1 LRDLLSARLIDL
13 AQPYRAGHPHWPTHP
28 PFARTLTKLHG
39 ESVLANGASSAADS
53 IALGTH
59 TGTHIDALCHFSCGG
74 KVYGGH
80 EVGPRQS
87 YTGGIA
93 VHGIETVGPIVRRAV
108 LVDLAPGG
116 VCAADFVVE
125 PGHLEQV
132 QAGPGDIVLLRTGW
146 ARYWD
151 EPARFINRM
160 RTPGPRLEAARWFSE
175 RGLFAVGSD
184 TAAFE
189 CMPSPEMAV
198 HVHLLVEHGI
208 HILECLNLEE
218 LAMAGPAEF
227 VLVAAPLKIEGATGS
242 PIRPFAL
249 IQP

>member
-1 LRDLLSARLIDL
+1 MPDLLRARPIDL
-13 AQPYRAGHPHWPTHP
+13 SQPYWAGHPHWPTHP

-39 ESVLANGASSAADS
+39 ESVLANGASSAADA

-74 KVYGGH
+74 QLYGGH
-80 EVGPRQS
+80 EAARHQS
-87 YTGGIA
+87 YTGGVA
-93 VHGIETVGPIVRRAV
+93 VHGIETVGLILRRAF
-108 LVDLAPGG
+108 LVDLAPGS
-116 VCAADFVVE
+116 VCAEDFE
-125 PGHLEQV
+125 AGPEHLEHLD
-132 QAGPGDIVLLRTGW
+132 AGPGDMVLLRTGW
-146 ARYWD
+146 GRHWN
-151 EPARFINRM
+151 EPARFINGM
-160 RTPGPRLEAARWFSE
+160 KTPGPGLRAARWFSE

-189 CMPSPEMAV
+189 RMPSPEMEV
-198 HVHLLVEHGI
+198 HVHLLVESGI

-218 LAMAGPAEF
+218 LAAAGPTEF
-227 VLVAAPLKIEGATGS
+227 VFVGAPLKIQGGTGS